1 VCVDSDGRIV
11 LVNTEAER
19 LFGYE
24 RGELVGRDVECL
36 VPEPSRPAHSGH
48 RVAYFASP
56 TPRPRSAGQLK
67 ARRKDG
73 SEFWVEIALSSL
85 ESADGLLAC
94 ASVFDVTTDRQ
105 REAVEGR
112 DHQLQAD
119 VEGSPEAMVA
129 VDSGGTIRMVNRQ
142 GEAMFGYPHD
152 ELVGEDLATLVPDRV
167 RPIHSLDEPDY
178 FADPSGPHVGQGVEL
193 TATRKD
199 GTELPVE
206 ITLSS
211 LETDDGGLVSAVV
224 RDISGRKRAEAEF
237 EGLLE
242 TAPDAIVAVGP
253 DGIIHLV
260 NGQAESLFGYTREE
274 LVGQSVELLVPDAV
288 VAGHAANR
296 AGYMKKP
303 ITRPMGAGL
312 ELAARRKDGSE
323 FPVDISLS
331 SLETEGGILVS
342 AAVRDV
348 TDRKAAEAD
357 QTRLETELQQAKADA
372 ERAGLEAQLHQAHR
386 LESVGQLAGGIAHDF
401 NNLLAGI
408 MNYAALVAAGLNDL
422 LARHGIETDE
432 AAVALTQDVDEIT
445 DVAKRAAQLTHQLLI
460 FSHREVVNPEVL
472 DLNVI
477 VVDME
482 KLMRRTIGEGV
493 DLRTELDPL
502 LPRTRADRGQLEQ
515 IIMNLA
521 VNARDAMAG
530 SGRLRI
536 ETASF
541 EADAAYGFEHGIDPG
556 RYVRLTISDDGLGMH
571 PEVVRRA
578 FEPFFTTKL
587 KGEGSGLGL
596 ATVHGIVLHAGG
608 DVVIFSEPGVGTTV
622 IVDLP
627 ITNDDAVPDRAP
639 PGDRSLSGQGETILL
654 VEDERI
660 VREPA
665 RRMLARHGYTVLAA
679 SNADE
684 ALRIARDH
692 EGEIHLLLTDVIMP
706 GRSGKELAG
715 DLAYLRA
722 GIKVLYMSGYTHD
735 VIVHEGVLEAG
746 ITLIE
751 KPFTADALLRKV
763 RDGLDRS

>member
-1 VCVDSDGRIV
+1 VCVDSDGCIV
-11 LVNTEAER
+11 LVNTEAEH

-24 RGELVGRDVECL
+24 RGELVGRAVECL

-48 RVAYFASP
+48 RVAYFANP
-56 TPRPRSAGQLK
+56 TPRSRSAGQLK

-73 SEFWVEIALSSL
+73 SEFWVEIAVSSL

-94 ASVFDVTTDRQ
+94 ASVFDMTTDRQ
-105 REAVEGR
+105 TEAVEGR
-112 DHQLQAD
+112 DQQLQAD

-129 VDSGGTIRMVNRQ
+129 VDSGGTIRMVSRQ

-152 ELVGEDLATLVPDRV
+152 ELVGEDLATLVPDLV
-167 RPIHSLDEPDY
+167 KPIHSLDEPDY
-178 FADPSGPHVGQGVEL
+178 FADPSGPDVGRGVEL

-211 LETDDGGLVSAVV
+211 LETDNGG
-224 RDISGRKRAEAEF
+224 
-237 EGLLE
+237 
-242 TAPDAIVAVGP
+242 
-253 DGIIHLV
+253 
-260 NGQAESLFGYTREE
+260 
-274 LVGQSVELLVPDAV
+274 
-288 VAGHAANR
+288 
-296 AGYMKKP
+296 
-303 ITRPMGAGL
+303 
-312 ELAARRKDGSE
+312 
-323 FPVDISLS
+323 
-331 SLETEGGILVS
+331 LVS

-348 TDRKAAEAD
+348 TDRKATEAE
-357 QTRLETELQQAKADA
+357 QTRLETELQQAQADA

-432 AAVALTQDVDEIT
+432 AAVTLTQDVDEIT

-493 DLRTELDPL
+493 DLRTELDPS

-521 VNARDAMAG
+521 VNARDAMSG

-556 RYVRLTISDDGLGMH
+556 PYVRLTISDDGQGMH

-596 ATVHGIVLHAGG
+596 ATVHGIVTHAGG
-608 DVVIFSEPGVGTTV
+608 DVVIFSEPGTGTSV

-627 ITNDDAVPDRAP
+627 ITDDDPVPDRAA
-639 PGDRSLSGQGETILL
+639 PGERSLSGQGETILL

-665 RRMLARHGYTVLAA
+665 RRLLARRGYTVLAA

-692 EGEIHLLLTDVIMP
+692 QGEIHLLLTDVIMP

-715 DLAYLRA
+715 DLADLRE
-722 GIKVLYMSGYTHD
+722 GIKVLYMSGYSHD
-735 VIVHEGVLEAG
+735 LIVHEGVLEEG
-746 ITLIE
+746 ISLIE
-751 KPFTADALLRKV
+751 KPFAPDALLRKV
-763 RDGLDRS
+763 RDGLDHG

>member
-1 VCVDSDGRIV
+1 V
-11 LVNTEAER
+11 
-19 LFGYE
+19 
-24 RGELVGRDVECL
+24 
-36 VPEPSRPAHSGH
+36 
-48 RVAYFASP
+48 
-56 TPRPRSAGQLK
+56 
-67 ARRKDG
+67 
-73 SEFWVEIALSSL
+73 
-85 ESADGLLAC
+85 
-94 ASVFDVTTDRQ
+94 
-105 REAVEGR
+105 
-112 DHQLQAD
+112 
-119 VEGSPEAMVA
+119 AMVA
-129 VDSGGTIRMVNRQ
+129 VDSGGTIRMVNRR

-167 RPIHSLDEPDY
+167 KPIHSLDEPDY
-178 FADPSGPHVGQGVEL
+178 FADPSGPDVGQGVEL

-224 RDISGRKRAEAEF
+224 RDISDRKRAEAEF

-253 DGIIHLV
+253 DGTIHLV
-260 NGQAESLFGYTREE
+260 NAQAESLFGYTREE
-274 LVGQSVELLVPDAV
+274 LVGQSVELLVPDGVA
-288 VAGHAANR
+288 AGHAANR
-296 AGYMKKP
+296 AGYMENP

-312 ELAARRKDGSE
+312 ELAARRKDGTE

-348 TDRKAAEAD
+348 TDRKAVEAD
-357 QTRLETELQQAKADA
+357 QTRLETELQQARADA

-432 AAVALTQDVDEIT
+432 AAVTLTEDVHEIT
-445 DVAKRAAQLTHQLLI
+445 DVAMRAAQLTHQLLI
-460 FSHREVVNPEVL
+460 FSHREVVTPEVL

-477 VVDME
+477 VADME
-482 KLMRRTIGEGV
+482 KLLRRTIGEGV
-493 DLRTELDPL
+493 NLRTALDPS

-515 IIMNLA
+515 IVMNLA

-530 SGRLRI
+530 SGCLRI

-541 EADAAYGFEHGIDPG
+541 EADAAYGVEHGIDPG
-556 RYVRLTISDDGLGMH
+556 GYVRLTISDDGQGMH

-578 FEPFFTTKL
+578 FEPFFTTKG

-596 ATVHGIVLHAGG
+596 ATVYGIVTKAGG
-608 DVVIFSEPGVGTTV
+608 DVAISSEPGTGTTV
-622 IVDLP
+622 VVDLP
-627 ITNDDAVPDRAP
+627 ITDDDPVADRTA
-639 PGDRSLSGQGETILL
+639 PGDRSLPAQGETILL

-692 EGEIHLLLTDVIMP
+692 QGEIQLLLTDVIMP

-715 DLAYLRA
+715 DLVGLRV
-722 GIKVLYMSGYTHD
+722 GMKVLYMSGYSQD

-746 ITLIE
+746 ISLIE
-751 KPFTADALLRKV
+751 KPFAADALLRKV
-763 RDGLDRS
+763 RDVLDHG